1 MHRYQSMCALF
12 EAEPEA
18 KRYFDELPD
27 YVQDQINTRAN
38 SVNSFENLRH
48 YADNLLRGDG

>member
-1 MHRYQSMCALF
+1 MHRYQSMGALF

-38 SVNSFENLRH
+38 SVNSFENLRD